1 MFRVSAHQ
9 VGARTVSVLS
19 IASSLAADSGGC
31 YSVSPHCAP
40 LSTTAGNYTCALPGS
55 ELSAT
60 LEISIHQARGEAAHC
75 TLTLVTSCLARN
87 NNTNHEYFI
96 RQCLQNYIKLAN
108 GSSLVGQLALPSA
121 NQIITEI

>member
-31 YSVSPHCAP
+31 YSVSPHGAP

-75 TLTLVTSCLARN
+75 TPTLATSCLARN

-96 RQCLQNYIKLAN
+96 RQCLQNYIKLVN
-108 GSSLVGQLALPSA
+108 GSSWSMA
-121 NQIITEI
+121 I

>member
-31 YSVSPHCAP
+31 YSVSPHGAP

-60 LEISIHQARGEAAHC
+60 LEISIHQARGEAAHR
-75 TLTLVTSCLARN
+75 TLHTCNLMPGP
-87 NNTNHEYFI
+87 
-96 RQCLQNYIKLAN
+96 QQ
-108 GSSLVGQLALPSA
+108 
-121 NQIITEI
+121 